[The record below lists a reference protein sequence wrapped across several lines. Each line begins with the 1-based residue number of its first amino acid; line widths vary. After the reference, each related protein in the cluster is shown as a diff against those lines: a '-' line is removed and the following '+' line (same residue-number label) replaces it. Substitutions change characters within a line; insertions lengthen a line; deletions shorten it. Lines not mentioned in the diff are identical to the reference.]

1 MWSLIAVEQLWLQ
14 EVKADLSWLHSL
26 TVARSTRPA
35 PEDNPDYWHDLI
47 LNHTG
52 AWKGLLKKARQHIL
66 AILQREHHVRQWHA
80 DLGPILDE
88 AGVSWNQAPD
98 AESLAEQAVHPCLA
112 CRTCFLTK
120 AAWSVHAFKIHGRV
134 APTRHQA
141 EGNVCDACGKLYL
154 SNPRLSL
161 HLAYSDACWQLLR
174 RRGLCVPPGPGA
186 GSRLNRAQ
194 EEDDRC
200 PWLQTMGPR
209 DLRPLDQ
216 DRHLT
221 FEQET
226 FMKQLVDLEI
236 LHLHAPDAET
246 YPSVEEWT
254 EAFRQ
259 QCLLSYLHMD
269 DFKIVFSYY
278 QAEFEDGI
286 PDAGPLRIPYLDF
299 AGALTTMLH
308 FLSPAFFEPELI
320 LTRQQKPR
328 ETCTEDILRHL
339 DLERLKDYV
348 PHPGLFPRFRQPI
361 FLHLFSGRRR
371 PQDLQQQLEML
382 DWTPSLCPL
391 VISIDVMVSEQCN
404 LMSDQQR
411 AFGFRKPSQARWTVA
426 WGGHHAKPGLQPDL
440 TC

>member
-1 MWSLIAVEQLWLQ
+1 MRPELRHRLAMARDAFQQHRHAVYQQTALPLLHRARIFEACVLSTAYYGAGTWTALVAKEKIYFFSGIMRLYRRILAKDVDHEQLQHWTDERVCLHLQLPSPAALLRLHRLRHFGLACRTGNDALWSLIAVEQLWLQ
-14 EVKADLSWLHSL
+14 EVKADLAWLHSL

-52 AWKGLLKKARQHIL
+52 AWKGLLKKARQHLL
-66 AILQREHHVRQWHA
+66 AILQREHHIRQWHA

-98 AESLAEQAVHPCLA
+98 AENLAEQAVHPCLA

-154 SNPRLSL
+154 SNRRLSL
-161 HLAYSDACWQLLR
+161 HLAYSDTCWQLLR
-174 RRGLCVPPGPGA
+174 HRGLCVPPGPGA

-221 FEQET
+221 LEQEN
-226 FMKQLVDLEI
+226 FMKQVVDLEI

-254 EAFRQ
+254 DAFRQ
-259 QCLLSYLHMD
+259 QCLLPYLHMD

-286 PDAGPLRIPYLDF
+286 PDAGPLRTPYLDF
-299 AGALTTMLH
+299 AGALT
-308 FLSPAFFEPELI
+308 
-320 LTRQQKPR
+320 
-328 ETCTEDILRHL
+328 
-339 DLERLKDYV
+339 DY
-348 PHPGLFPRFRQPI
+348 
-361 FLHLFSGRRR
+361 
-371 PQDLQQQLEML
+371 DA
-382 DWTPSLCPL
+382 PL
-391 VISIDVMVSEQCN
+391 
-404 LMSDQQR
+404 
-411 AFGFRKPSQARWTVA
+411 P
-426 WGGHHAKPGLQPDL
+426 
-440 TC
+440 